1 VKPTRSICWT
11 ALPLLLACPAAT
23 AAQPVPEEQP
33 PATPLAEPEPA
44 QPATPP
50 SPPPDANERNSG
62 TPLGGDPDAPITF
75 SADLVEYNSNSEVVT
90 ARGDVFMFRDGNR
103 LLADQI
109 EWSRET
115 GEVRASGNVR
125 VSSPEGD
132 RAYGD
137 SVVLESNLRDGV
149 IENLLVVLE
158 NGARLAAVR
167 AVRVNNVATLE
178 RATYTAC
185 PVVDENGCPQ
195 DPTWQITAL
204 RVIHDP
210 GRRRITYQGATL
222 NLFGVPIIGLPGLSH
237 PDRTTGGGS
246 GFLVPD
252 IRFSRSNGLELSQP
266 YYLRLAPN
274 RDLTVTPHVFT
285 GAYPMIQGDFRHLTP
300 NGAYQVRGYLTYG
313 SRSSLTGPGAGDEA
327 LRGYVE
333 GNGRFQL
340 SPAWSITGAVRYVSD
355 RTFLRRY
362 DISLDTRLR
371 SVVQAER
378 IALDSYINIAGWAF
392 QGLRVT
398 DEDGQQPIVLPAVE
412 ARWRFADLA
421 GGRLEVQANS
431 LNLLRSEG
439 QDTQRAF
446 ASARWDHRLLTP
458 LGQELTLT
466 AFARGDLYHVSNAGL
481 EPTPFYRGSNGF
493 QARAIGAL
501 AADLSW
507 PFVGTFLNGSHRL
520 TPRVQLVL
528 SPETENFDIPN
539 EDARAVDLEDSN
551 LFALNRFPGHD
562 RWEDGV
568 RITYGLDWS
577 IDLPGVAV
585 RTTIGQSYRLDDKSD
600 LFPEGTGLT
609 GRFSDF
615 VGRTNVQVGNN
626 INITHRFRI
635 DKDDLAVRRNEL
647 DAVVGSRDTYLS
659 VGYLRLDRDITSNFE
674 DLNDREEIRVGG
686 RLAFAR
692 YWSIF
697 GSAVVDL
704 TDRDEDPLSQASG
717 FDPVRHRIGISYD
730 DDCIELGITW
740 RRDYETAGDVERGD
754 TFLIRVALRNLGR

>member
-1 VKPTRSICWT
+1 
-11 ALPLLLACPAAT
+11 LPLLLASPAAA
-23 AAQPVPEEQP
+23 AAQPVPEEQD
-33 PATPLAEPEPA
+33 PAMPL
-44 QPATPP
+44 P
-50 SPPPDANERNSG
+50 SPPPAARPAEAGPQEADGVSL
-62 TPLGGDPDAPITF
+62 LGGDPDAPISF
-75 SADLVEYNSNSEVVT
+75 SADRVEYDERRDIIT
-90 ARGDVFMFRDGNR
+90 ASGEVFMLRAGNR
-103 LLADQI
+103 LLADRI
-109 EWSRET
+109 VWSRGT
-115 GEVRASGNVR
+115 GEVRAEGNVR

-137 SVVLESNLRDGV
+137 SVVLEDDLRDGV

-158 NGARLAAVR
+158 NGGRLAAVR
-167 AVRVNNVATLE
+167 AVRVNNVSTLE

-210 GRRRITYQGATL
+210 GRRRITYEGATL

-237 PDRTTGGGS
+237 PDRTTGGGP

-252 IRFSRSNGLELSQP
+252 LRFSRTNGLELALP
-266 YYLRLAPN
+266 YYFHLAPN
-274 RDLTVTPHVFT
+274 RDLTITPHVFT
-285 GAYPMIQGDFRHLTP
+285 GAYPMIEGEFRHLLS

-313 SRSSLTGPGAGDEA
+313 SRSTLGGAATEDEA
-327 LRGYVE
+327 IRGYIE

-340 SPAWSITGAVRYVSD
+340 SPAWNITGAVRYVSD

-398 DEDGQQPIVLPAVE
+398 DDDGQQPIVLPAMD
-412 ARWRFADLA
+412 ARWRFPDLA
-421 GGRLEVQANS
+421 GGRLELQANS
-431 LNLLRSEG
+431 LNILRTEG

-446 ASARWDHRLLTP
+446 ASARWDRRMLTSF
-458 LGQELTLT
+458 GQELILT
-466 AFARGDLYHVSNAGL
+466 AFARGDLYHAGDTNL
-481 EPTPFYRGSNGF
+481 EPTISYRGAEGF
-493 QARAIGAL
+493 RGRFIGAL

-507 PFVGTFLNGSHRL
+507 PFIGTFLNGSQRL

-528 SPETENFDIPN
+528 SPKTENLAIPN

-568 RITYGLDWS
+568 RITYGVDWAV
-577 IDLPGVAV
+577 DLPGVAV
-585 RTTIGQSYRLDDKSD
+585 RTNVGQSYRLDDKTSI
-600 LFPEGTGLT
+600 FPEGTGLAQ
-609 GRFSDF
+609 RLSDF
-615 VGRTNVQVGNN
+615 VGRTNIQVGNN
-626 INITHRFRI
+626 VAITHRFRI

-647 DAVVGSRDTYLS
+647 DAVVGSRDTYIS
-659 VGYLRLDRDITSNFE
+659 VGYLRLDRDIGAGIE
-674 DLNDREEIRVGG
+674 DLKDREEVRVGG
-686 RLAFAR
+686 RLSFAR

-697 GSAVVDL
+697 GSAVIDL
-704 TDRDEDPLSQASG
+704 TDRAEDPLSKANG

-740 RRDYETAGDVERGD
+740 RRDYETTGDVVRGD